1 MQNNFLK
8 KKKKNQINKNQFN
21 KQHQFTKFIVQV
33 LNKYDMERPVTL
45 IRNKYKRTPLERIE
59 ESISKAQKDLKT
71 EEEKFKSSTGEI
83 WDIISDKY
91 KDLQKTID
99 LLKEERKKR
108 EVKVQRLNKQRKTL
122 INKLIF
128 ARGQNNKNLSK
139 NLVKKIIIIDD
150 ELGPFGNSNVQVYLD

>member
-1 MQNNFLK
+1 
-8 KKKKNQINKNQFN
+8 
-21 KQHQFTKFIVQV
+21 
-33 LNKYDMERPVTL
+33 MERPVTL
-45 IRNKYKRTPLERIE
+45 IRNKYERTPLERIE

-91 KDLQKTID
+91 KDLQKTVD
-99 LLKEERKKR
+99 LLKEERNKR

-128 ARGQNNKNLSK
+128 ARGQNNKKLLK

-150 ELGPFGNSNVQVYLD
+150 ELGPFRNSNVQVYLD